1 MDNTRYNEG
10 KIYVLLNNVDNEFY
24 VGSTSTSLDERLKR
38 HICSASIYPTR
49 KIYNHMNRVGFHNV
63 CIVLIENY
71 SCQDK
76 TQLEVR
82 ERQWIDELKPTLN
95 TNTPCKILDTFK
107 IKLSP
112 LSSSKVHRTR
122 LIIQTQG
129 RAFNDEQ
136 IHTDSVYVNSVNMDI
151 DKATN
156 LLTNDEQLKTLTDQ
170 LQGLKLQ
177 PSTNIKDL
185 FTSITQNPLEWLK
198 CLPKHNKTEN
208 SLRRY
213 KTPLYTLLNNTQ
225 VKEILGAEYCKST
238 LKQIKQ
244 AYNNNINTILE
255 ERNKTMSVSLET
267 NSVSS
272 DISDNDSC
280 AETETSEGLGIPID
294 ELEVDTE
301 ATQKKNNNNPL
312 DYQQQYETLNK
323 KYTDLLSEHDN
334 LKKQYK
340 KLNNEYKDKALETKY
355 SIKENEFLRELLR
368 NLTSK

>member
-10 KIYVLLNNVDNEFY
+10 KIYLLLNNVDNEFY

-38 HICSASIYPTR
+38 HICSATIHPTR
-49 KIYNHMNRVGFHNV
+49 KIYNHMNRVGVHNV
-63 CIVLIENY
+63 CIFLIENY

-112 LSSSKVHRTR
+112 LSSNKVHRTR

-136 IHTDSVYVNSVNMDI
+136 THTDTVYANSVNMDI
-151 DKATN
+151 DKATK
-156 LLTNDEQLKTLTDQ
+156 LLTNDEQLKTFTDQ

-177 PSTNIKDL
+177 PSTNIQNL
-185 FTSITQNPLEWLK
+185 FTLITQNPLEWFRS
-198 CLPKHNKTEN
+198 LPKDNKTEN

-213 KTPLYTLLNNTQ
+213 KTPLYTLLNNTE
-225 VKEILGAEYCKST
+225 VKNIFGEEYCKST
-238 LKQIKQ
+238 LKQIKN

-267 NSVSS
+267 NSVASE
-272 DISDNDSC
+272 ISDNDSC
-280 AETETSEGLGIPID
+280 AETEASEGVGIPID
-294 ELEVDTE
+294 ELVVNTD
-301 ATQKKNNNNPL
+301 ATKKQSENNNNPL
-312 DYQQQYETLNK
+312 DYQQQYETLHK
-323 KYTDLLSEHDN
+323 KYTDLCTEN
-334 LKKQYK
+334 
-340 KLNNEYKDKALETKY
+340 KLLETSVHHYKALIEILKND
-355 SIKENEFLRELLR
+355 KEQLMKLLGQ
-368 NLTSK
+368 LGQFSHK